1 MSRWRLAKVGVI
13 WLGLLMSLALYG
25 TSSLRRP
32 RHQTI
37 TRQPLFQGIVYSRQI
52 KAQPRPQI
60 IHTVEIDL
68 TAPGLRPLVTPGP
81 EGSVPN
87 QGGGIPQ
94 ESLAQRTSD
103 FVQAHGLQLA
113 INANFFYPFRESTPW
128 NYGPRAGQRVNIVGI
143 GLSDGELVSI
153 GESNHPAL
161 CFRSQQAAIRPDGY
175 CPDGTQAVAG
185 KLLLVDKG
193 QPTDEVK
200 ERIAQ
205 GNGRPYPFTI
215 VALDTR
221 GTRLWLVLADGK
233 QPLYAEGSTL
243 QEMTDLMQTL
253 GADRALQLDGG
264 GSATLAIA
272 STLTNKAASQTTPT
286 AAGSHLLN
294 VPAHVKVPGQE
305 RPVANHLGFF
315 ARPLETS
322 KE

>member
-1 MSRWRLAKVGVI
+1 MSRWRLVKVGVI
-13 WLGLLMSLALYG
+13 WLGLLMPLALHSA
-25 TSSLRRP
+25 SSMRRP

-37 TRQPLFQGIVYSRQI
+37 TRQPLFQGIVYSRQV
-52 KAQPRPQI
+52 KAQPRPQV
-60 IHTVEIDL
+60 IHSIEIDL
-68 TAPGLRPLVTPGP
+68 TAPGLRPFVTPGP
-81 EGSVPN
+81 ADAVPN

-103 FVQAHGLQLA
+103 FVQTHGLQLA

-153 GESNHPAL
+153 GESNHPSL
-161 CFRSQQAAIRPDGY
+161 CLRPQQAAIRPDGD
-175 CPDGTQAVAG
+175 CPNGTQAVAG

-193 QPTDEVK
+193 QPTAEVK
-200 ERIAQ
+200 EKIAQ

-215 VALDTR
+215 AAVDTS

-243 QEMTDLMQTL
+243 QEMTDLMQAI

-264 GSATLAIA
+264 GSATLAI
-272 STLTNKAASQTTPT
+272 SSPLTDEAAGQTTPT

-315 ARPLETS
+315 AQPLETS
-322 KE
+322 N

>member
-1 MSRWRLAKVGVI
+1 MSRWRLVKVGVI
-13 WLGLLMSLALYG
+13 WLGLLTPLALYG
-25 TSSLRRP
+25 ASSWRRP

-52 KAQPRPQI
+52 KAQPRPQV
-60 IHTVEIDL
+60 IHSVEIDL
-68 TAPGLRPLVTPGP
+68 TAPGLRPFVTPGSA
-81 EGSVPN
+81 GAVPN
-87 QGGGIPQ
+87 QGGGTPQ

-103 FVQAHGLQLA
+103 FVQTHGLQLA

-143 GLSDGELVSI
+143 GLSDGERVSI
-153 GESNHPAL
+153 GESDHPAL
-161 CFRSQQAAIRPDGY
+161 CFRPQQAAIRPDGD
-175 CPDGTQAVAG
+175 CPGGTQAVAG

-193 QPTDEVK
+193 QPTEAVK
-200 ERIAQ
+200 QKIAQ

-215 VALDTR
+215 AALDTT

-243 QEMTDLMQTL
+243 QEMTDWLQAL

-272 STLTNKAASQTTPT
+272 ANLTDQTVPTP
-286 AAGSHLLN
+286 GSSLLN

-315 ARPLETS
+315 AQPLDPS
-322 KE
+322 N

>member
-1 MSRWRLAKVGVI
+1 MP
-13 WLGLLMSLALYG
+13 LALYG
-25 TSSLRRP
+25 TSSMRRLRP
-32 RHQTI
+32 QEI
-37 TRQPLFQGIVYSRQI
+37 TRQPLFEGIVYSRQV
-52 KAQPRPQI
+52 KAQPRPQT
-60 IHTVEIDL
+60 IHSVEIDL
-68 TAPGLRPLVTPGP
+68 TAPGLRPFVTPRL
-81 EGSVPN
+81 EGLVPN
-87 QGGGIPQ
+87 QGGEIPQ

-103 FVQAHGLQLA
+103 FVQVHGLQLA

-143 GLSDGELVSI
+143 GLSDGEPVSM
-153 GESNHPAL
+153 GESDYPSL
-161 CFRSQQAAIRPDGY
+161 CFREQQAAIRSDGD
-175 CPDGTQAVAG
+175 CPNGMQAVAG
-185 KLLLVDKG
+185 RLLLVDNG
-193 QPTDEVK
+193 QPTAEVK
-200 ERIAQ
+200 EKIAQ

-215 VALDTR
+215 VALDTS

-243 QEMTDLMQTL
+243 QEMTDLMQAI

-272 STLTNKAASQTTPT
+272 STLTDQPIGQTTPT

-315 ARPLETS
+315 ARPLETPN
-322 KE
+322 